1 MTIREYRV
9 ELILDAFLLAVSV
22 GVSTFQATNTLT
34 KAEVDR
40 YMVVLE
46 KAVPVEWE
54 ERNELLVRTRRGKR
68 QSKSVERTA
77 RIELSQRQ
85 LT

>member
-9 ELILDAFLLAVSV
+9 ELILRAFLLAVFV

-54 ERNELLVRTRRGKR
+54 ERNELLVRTRRGTR

-77 RIELSQRQ
+77 
-85 LT
+85 